1 MQVLDEGFLD
11 FLKRIWYSLFKK
23 KDEFQSNNSD
33 SIEPNDPRLNEKLA
47 KLFVRGLRLHQ
58 TALNFKIPDQELAQI
73 LLNVWKGDVGKA
85 DFLKLKQNG
94 TIDRIYSRVRERIR
108 YQKKKQGLYYEEK
121 K

>member
-1 MQVLDEGFLD
+1 
-11 FLKRIWYSLFKK
+11 
-23 KDEFQSNNSD
+23 
-33 SIEPNDPRLNEKLA
+33 
-47 KLFVRGLRLHQ
+47 
-58 TALNFKIPDQELAQI
+58 LAQI